1 MSIYGKDLHDLKN
14 LGAATVNILS
24 AIGVTTSADL
34 QRLGAV
40 ETYRRVQ
47 ARGIKVSRA
56 MLYALEGALRDV
68 PWKQLDP
75 AIKERL
81 VQEAESSEAGN

>member
-1 MSIYGKDLHDLKN
+1 MSNYVKDLHELKN
-14 LGAATVNILS
+14 LGAATVNILG
-24 AIGVTTSADL
+24 AVGVTTSADL

-56 MLYALEGALRDV
+56 MLYALEGALLDV
-68 PWKQLDP
+68 PWKQLD
-75 AIKERL
+75 ASIKERL
-81 VQEAESSEAGN
+81 VQEAESGDSGL